1 MERTWKPTTAGIVL
15 ILSGGSTLIARIV
28 FHYIVYW
35 STDPLLWLA
44 AVLGIVTIIGGYSAL
59 RRIMRGLAFA
69 GAICTMILIFEG
81 ILTAMGW
88 EYPPANTIFLML
100 FMVGVPLAIFT
111 IVLLALSKQEFARRR
126 E

>member
-1 MERTWKPTTAGIVL
+1 MAAGIVL

-35 STDPLLWLA
+35 STDHLLWLA

-59 RRIMRGLAFA
+59 RRIMRGLAFG
-69 GAICTMILIFEG
+69 GAICAMILLLEG
-81 ILTAMGW
+81 IVTALSW
-88 EYPPANTIFLML
+88 EYPPANTIFLIL